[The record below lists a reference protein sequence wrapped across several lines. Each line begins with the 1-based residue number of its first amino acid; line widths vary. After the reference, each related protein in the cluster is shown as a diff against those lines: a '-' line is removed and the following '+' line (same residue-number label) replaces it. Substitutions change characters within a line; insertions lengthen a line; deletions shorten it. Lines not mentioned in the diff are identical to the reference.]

1 MAQSKPV
8 GRATP
13 SEARARGRVLHPDL
27 PGEATDAA
35 RMAERYGAT
44 QRARPEP
51 APAPELGVAAEPAPI
66 MAVMLEVLQ
75 TTKALLEEQK
85 HAVKLLQKSF
95 EKLSCAE
102 MRQTHA
108 SGESTDIA
116 RMAEAYFSA
125 NSAQFSSHHQKL
137 LLEMVYTKGEIDA
150 VEYHGLFHDKD
161 VRRKEIAVAVAWTTL
176 EMETKNFYDLYQT
189 TSCEHMHSLFKL
201 MPSFREML
209 LFNARTRDREMT
221 PEARNEL
228 PFGTYEDRISRALG
242 ELPSGLVLLHDLCHP
257 LDTKWQVC
265 PKQHQV
271 ESIPEDDAYEL
282 LPKSVKTYVSW
293 ARAGNL
299 VKAGATTGEAVTQAL
314 VKWTDIVHILAEK
327 TSELQKAEW
336 YAQYDEYDKEAEAK
350 REEHATACVLRYLE
364 GNRPSLHKIV
374 KDHEKLQA
382 MRAKQAPASSSGEPA
397 EAEP

>member
-1 MAQSKPV
+1 
-8 GRATP
+8 
-13 SEARARGRVLHPDL
+13 
-27 PGEATDAA
+27 
-35 RMAERYGAT
+35 
-44 QRARPEP
+44 
-51 APAPELGVAAEPAPI
+51 
-66 MAVMLEVLQ
+66 MAVMLQVLEMI
-75 TTKALLEEQK
+75 KELLEAQRE
-85 HAVKLLQKSF
+85 ANKLLHKSY
-95 EKLSCAE
+95 EKINCAE

-125 NSAQFSSHHQKL
+125 KSAQFSSHHQKL
-137 LLEMVYTKGEIDA
+137 LLEMVYTKGELDA
-150 VEYHGLFHDKD
+150 VEYQGLFHDKD
-161 VRRKEIAVAVAWTTL
+161 IRRKEIVVAVAWTTL
-176 EMETKNFYDLYQT
+176 EEETENFYDLYENN
-189 TSCEHMHSLFKL
+189 SGEYMHSLLKL
-201 MPSFREML
+201 MPSFREMML
-209 LFNARTRDREMT
+209 LNAKQRDREMSA
-221 PEARNEL
+221 EARKEL
-228 PFGTYEDRISRALG
+228 PFGTYEKRISSALG
-242 ELPSGLVLLHDLCHP
+242 DLPSGLHFLHELCHP

-265 PKQHQV
+265 PKQAQV

-282 LPKSVKTYVSW
+282 LPKSVKDYVSW
-293 ARAGNL
+293 ARAGGL

-397 EAEP
+397 EAEH